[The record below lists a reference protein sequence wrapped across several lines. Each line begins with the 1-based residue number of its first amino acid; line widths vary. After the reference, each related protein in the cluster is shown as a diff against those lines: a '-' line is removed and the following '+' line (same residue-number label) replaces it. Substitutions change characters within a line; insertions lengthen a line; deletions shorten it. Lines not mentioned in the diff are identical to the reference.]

1 MSNEEPYSGEQVTC
15 FVDLLKNE
23 LPEHRDNRGKLH
35 SLALVIA
42 AFVLATLVG
51 RQKLSSIHRYMRN
64 RADWLCELTQ
74 TAKVKA
80 ISRAHLPRF
89 LDGLNWSV
97 LNKLIERC
105 FGAQI
110 ECQETTK
117 WVAIDGKALR
127 GTLDAGD
134 KQNLILAVVHDTRE
148 VIAQARQE
156 GDKSSEIPVVR
167 ALLKDS
173 GLEKQKVS
181 LDAHHFNP
189 ATTTQIHQ
197 AGGVYLTQVKEN
209 QAIFLQQCKDL
220 HTQFLPLAETIN
232 HEKAHGRVTTR
243 RSQLFSLAP
252 LILNSRWSNSGL
264 STLIVL
270 ERETFDASKQKTSF
284 DTSYYVSNSVLEPGA
299 INPLAEELT
308 QAIRSHWSVESNNW
322 IRDVTFNEDHIKTK
336 AGNQAQIMALLRG
349 LGIELIRKY
358 SPKNFQATIEQ
369 FADSISDLES
379 MLRQVKFL

>member
-1 MSNEEPYSGEQVTC
+1 MSNEEPYSREQITC

-23 LPEHRDNRGKLH
+23 LPEHRDNRGKRH
-35 SLALVIA
+35 PLAIVIA

-51 RQKLSSIHRYMRN
+51 RQKLSSIHRFMRN
-64 RADWLCELTQ
+64 RADWLHELTQ
-74 TAKVKA
+74 TPKVKP
-80 ISRAHLPRF
+80 ISRAHLPRL

-97 LNKLIERC
+97 LNNLIERC
-105 FGAQI
+105 FGVRIQS
-110 ECQETTK
+110 QEPTK
-117 WVAIDGKALR
+117 WVAIDGKTLR
-127 GTLDAGD
+127 GTLDAGE

-148 VIAQARQE
+148 VVAQARQC

-189 ATTTQIHQ
+189 TTTAQIHQ

-209 QAIFLQQCKDL
+209 QAVFLQQCETL
-220 HTQFLPLAETIN
+220 RTQVSPLAETIN

-243 RSQLFSLAP
+243 RSQLFSLT
-252 LILNSRWSNSGL
+252 LLTRNSRWENSGL
-264 STLIVL
+264 STLIVV
-270 ERETFDASKQKTSF
+270 ERETVEVCKQKTSF
-284 DTSYYVSNSVLEPGA
+284 EVSYYASNSVLEPNDSKA
-299 INPLAEELT
+299 LAEELT
-308 QAIRSHWSVESNNW
+308 QAIRFHWGVESNNW

-349 LGIELIRKY
+349 LAIELIRK
-358 SPKNFQATIEQ
+358 SAPKNFQAAIEN
-369 FADSISDLES
+369 FADSVSTLEL
-379 MLRQVKFL
+379 MLKQVKFF